1 MDMTFQPLFIGI
13 LLLTVE
19 TAYADSRLNT
29 ALFSR
34 GDVSGWQQQ
43 ALDGETS
50 YRITQIMGLSV
61 LEAVSNQSASLFYY
75 PLSVDLEKTPILNWS
90 WLKQQTIDPGNESDK
105 SGDDYVARIYVIKK
119 GGLLFW
125 KTRAINYVWSFQHK
139 KNDRWGNPFAGNK
152 SKMLAQRDASDVEN
166 TWFYESRN
174 VRQDFKRLF
183 SENITAIDGVA
194 IMTDS
199 DNSAQKAAAF
209 YGDIYFTAE

>member
-1 MDMTFQPLFIGI
+1 
-13 LLLTVE
+13 
-19 TAYADSRLNT
+19 
-29 ALFSR
+29 
-34 GDVSGWQQQ
+34 
-43 ALDGETS
+43 
-50 YRITQIMGLSV
+50 
-61 LEAVSNQSASLFYY
+61 
-75 PLSVDLEKTPILNWS
+75 
-90 WLKQQTIDPGNESDK
+90 
-105 SGDDYVARIYVIKK
+105 VARIYVIKK